1 MTTYKEIIKNL
12 EEAFTKFDALYTEKQ
27 VTFYQEKQEAISN
40 WWKNP
45 TRLEGSL
52 NRFHRIDWDDLH
64 RVAGGKTL
72 AEKLKG
78 INSNIAKDIA
88 IKDAKAVIKARNAKM
103 AKKLEEAGITKVV
116 KSNVEF
122 THDGFNGYYT
132 VDTDNG
138 NKVIRI
144 ETIIAGGYNIQRLH
158 YRTLV
163 KVA

>member
-1 MTTYKEIIKNL
+1 MNTYKEIIKNL

-27 VTFYQEKQEAISN
+27 VTFYQEKQEAISE

-45 TRLEGSL
+45 KRLEGSL
-52 NRFHRIDWDDLH
+52 NRFHRIDWEDLH

-78 INSNIAKDIA
+78 INSNIAKDKA

-103 AKKLEEAGITKVV
+103 AQKLEDAGISKVL
-116 KSNVEF
+116 KSNLELNS
-122 THDGFNGYYT
+122 DGFHGYYN
-132 VDTDNG
+132 VETDNG
-138 NKVIRI
+138 SKTIRI
-144 ETIIAGGYNIQRLH
+144 ETIIAGGYNIQRIH